1 MLTTP
6 EEYEI
11 RMMVKSTELI
21 GILLDNLFGKIRFLT
36 LFNYESGRYYVIY
49 ERRES
54 AVVNFIIIH
63 APSEL
68 S

>member
-11 RMMVKSTELI
+11 RMMVKSAKLI
-21 GILLDNLFGKIRFLT
+21 RILLDSLLRKIRLLAF
-36 LFNYESGRYYVIY
+36 FDNKACRYYVIY
-49 ERRES
+49 KRRES